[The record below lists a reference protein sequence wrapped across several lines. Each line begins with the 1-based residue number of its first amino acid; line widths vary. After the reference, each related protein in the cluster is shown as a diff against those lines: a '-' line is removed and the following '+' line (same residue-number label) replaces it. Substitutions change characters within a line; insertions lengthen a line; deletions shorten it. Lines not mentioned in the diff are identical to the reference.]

1 MENFTLNTIKEA
13 QKQINQFIRKTP
25 LIHSEFLS
33 ELCNGKVY
41 LKLENQQVTNAFKI
55 RGALNRL
62 SQLTAE
68 EKLRGIVTASSG
80 NHAQGA
86 ALAAKH
92 LGIKIKILVPENVS
106 RAKLA
111 KIKKYDV
118 EIVQGGKYDE
128 VETKARE
135 TSIREGLTYISPY
148 NDFGIV
154 AGQGTIGLEIYE
166 GLKQVDSV
174 IVPIGGGSLISGIA
188 FALKSLIP
196 DIEII
201 GVQTEGA
208 STMYESWKVGKV
220 KLIEEH
226 DTLADGL
233 LGGLD
238 PNPITL
244 DLILKF
250 VDKIELVKEETIKKA
265 IRVLWKNEGQVVEGA
280 GATTVAYLIEHKQ
293 NFANKNVV
301 AVISGGNI
309 EESLF
314 LKIIKEK

>member
-1 MENFTLNTIKEA
+1 MENLTLNTIKKA
-13 QKQINQFIRKTP
+13 HKKIDHFIRKTP

-33 ELCNGKVY
+33 ELCNGEIY

-55 RGALNRL
+55 RGALNKL
-62 SQLTAE
+62 SQLSRE

-86 ALAAKH
+86 ALAANN

-106 RAKLA
+106 KAKLE
-111 KIKKYDV
+111 KIQRFDA
-118 EIVQGGKYDE
+118 EIVQGGEFDE
-128 VETKARE
+128 VETRARE
-135 TSIREGLTYISPY
+135 LSIQEGITYISPY

-166 GLKQVDSV
+166 KLKQVESV
-174 IVPIGGGSLISGIA
+174 IVPIGGGSLISGIG

-196 DIEII
+196 NIEII

-208 STMYESWKVGKV
+208 STMYASWKVGKV
-220 KLIEEH
+220 NLIEEH

-250 VDKIELVKEETIKKA
+250 VDKIKLVQEESIKDAIRILWKEE
-265 IRVLWKNEGQVVEGA
+265 GQIVEGA
-280 GATTVAYLIEHKQ
+280 GATTVAYIIEHKQ
-293 NFANKNVV
+293 DFANKKVV

-314 LKIIKEK
+314 QKILREK

>member
-1 MENFTLNTIKEA
+1 MENFTLSTIKEA
-13 QKQINQFIRKTP
+13 QKKIDHFIRKTP

-33 ELCNGKVY
+33 ELCNGDIY

-55 RGALNRL
+55 RGALNKL
-62 SQLTAE
+62 SQLTRE

-86 ALAAKH
+86 ALAANN
-92 LGIKIKILVPENVS
+92 LGIKIKILVPENIS
-106 RAKLA
+106 RAKLE
-111 KIKKYDV
+111 KIKKYDA
-118 EIVQGGKYDE
+118 EIIQGGEFDE
-128 VETKARE
+128 VETRARE
-135 TSIREGLTYISPY
+135 LSIQEGLTYISPY

-166 GLKQVDSV
+166 KLKHVESV
-174 IVPIGGGSLISGIA
+174 IVPIGGGSLISGIG

-196 DIEII
+196 NIEII

-208 STMYESWKVGKV
+208 STMYASWKAGKV
-220 KLIEEH
+220 NLIEEH

-250 VDKIELVKEETIKKA
+250 VDHIELVEEESIKEA
-265 IRVLWKNEGQVVEGA
+265 IHILWKEEGQVVEGA
-280 GATTVAYLIEHKQ
+280 GATPVAYLIEHKQ
-293 NFANKNVV
+293 DFPNKNVV

-314 LKIIKEK
+314 QKIIREK